1 MAIIYPSDVNPDV
14 GKARLGVA
22 AAAEALGVTCNCRL
36 STMWRIEIDNKD
48 VPTFL
53 ELARE
58 EAKLL

>member
-22 AAAEALGVTCNCRL
+22 AAAEALGVTCNCTL
-36 STMWRIEIDNKD
+36 ASMWRIEIDKQD

-53 ELARE
+53 EFARE
-58 EAKLL
+58 EAKSL